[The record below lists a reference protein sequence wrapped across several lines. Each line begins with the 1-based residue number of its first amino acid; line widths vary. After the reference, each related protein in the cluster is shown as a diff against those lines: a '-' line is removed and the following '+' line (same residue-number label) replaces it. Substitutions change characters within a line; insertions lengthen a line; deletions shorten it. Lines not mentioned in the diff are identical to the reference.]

1 MEDLCI
7 KGRPIFGVSKVASRI
22 QVDASLEEVMIVVSS
37 EDLFIKRP
45 STFGVIA
52 MPKLKLSS
60 ATMTFLP
67 VVLS

>member
-7 KGRPIFGVSKVASRI
+7 KGRPIFGVSRLASLI
-22 QVDASLEEVMIVVSS
+22 QADAPLEEVMIVVSS

-52 MPKLKLSS
+52 MPELKLSN